1 MPPAEDPLLFRRAP
15 RGLPRR
21 SLRAF
26 AAVLEE
32 EVAGGQRFLCLLTDD
47 RELLRLNRQFFG
59 KDYPA
64 DVLSFPEPGP
74 DGFLGEMAIS
84 VQQAAQQARRYGH
97 GVEQEIGI
105 LMLHGLLHLMGMD
118 HEKDRGVMARSESR
132 WRTALGLP
140 AGLVERSRP

>member
-1 MPPAEDPLLFRRAP
+1 MPPAEDPLLFRRTP
-15 RGLPRR
+15 RSLPRR

-26 AAVLEE
+26 AAVLERD
-32 EVAGGQRFLCLLTDD
+32 VAGGRRFLCLLTDD

-84 VQQAAQQARRYGH
+84 VERAAEQARQYGH
-97 GVEQEIGI
+97 GVEREIGI

-118 HEKDRGVMARSESR
+118 HEKDRGAMARSESR
-132 WRTALGLP
+132 WRQALGLP
-140 AGLVERSRP
+140 AGLVERSRA